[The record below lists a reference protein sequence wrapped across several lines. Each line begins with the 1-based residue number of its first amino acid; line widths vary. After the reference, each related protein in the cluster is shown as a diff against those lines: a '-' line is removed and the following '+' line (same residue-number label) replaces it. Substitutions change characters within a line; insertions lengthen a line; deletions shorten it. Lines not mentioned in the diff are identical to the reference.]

1 MELIDRFKYLMKL
14 NNLTASA
21 FADEIGVQRSSV
33 SHILS
38 GRNKPSLEFI
48 QKVLAKYPKVSADWL
63 IAGAK
68 NTEPS
73 GTVIKS
79 PPPTPSF
86 SNKGIKKI
94 VVFYEDNTFEDTIA
108 LRLIKQPLSCF
119 VNIGENF
126 YRIHMFIKCK
136 VRTSQ

>member
-48 QKVLAKYPKVSADWL
+48 QKIITRFPKVSADWL
-63 IAGAK
+63 IAGVTNAEK
-68 NTEPS
+68 DITITEETKKKESKPS
-73 GTVIKS
+73 S
-79 PPPTPSF
+79 PPTL
-86 SNKGIKKI
+86 SNEKQVEKI
-94 VVFYEDNTFEDTIA
+94 VVFYTDNTFEEI
-108 LRLIKQPLSCF
+108 IKQ
-119 VNIGENF
+119 
-126 YRIHMFIKCK
+126 
-136 VRTSQ
+136 